1 MEEAKNGAPELDE
14 SKDNKTESGKAEVK
28 AESVTPSTEAKSVL
42 ETEDDDEGFVYI
54 DPTPVVKKKPEYAEN
69 SGSADADKSSVK
81 KNVKS
86 ADEKNGQSTYS
97 EPVKTAEDKDDASES
112 TPRRHRKKM
121 SKKAK
126 KAIKWIIIL
135 VVIGLGIYIYLQYT
149 AYKLLFETDIFNST
163 SEQAVVER
171 RDLQST
177 ISTTGTIQSKDVR
190 TLTSALSGVT
200 IEEVNYEVGDM
211 VEEGAV
217 VVTFSKEDIDKKMA
231 ELSDDISKAKQTQA
245 LDAANRDT
253 NYNYNYGSEVYT
265 LSNASVKTQ
274 QAYEDLMKAQE
285 DLGKACGEK
294 SDYLAKYEEA
304 VANKDAL
311 KTELEEVQKYYK
323 IWSATN
329 NSPLPE
335 VGNDDFVN
343 WGWLGENNVPEYYW
357 YLTTTDAW
365 NNHINELNTKVTEYE
380 NTIKNYDSQISSLDR
395 SIESAQNSVNNAQ
408 RNYDSALTSENKTN
422 YDSANNLKKYDYNY
436 AKENLSAGDNVENL
450 ERQYTD
456 YEEKL
461 GDYIVKAPIT
471 GLVTAVN
478 AQEGNGYQAN
488 TGALMTIQA
497 IDSFEVTTQIDEYDI
512 NSVQVGQ
519 RVVIRTDATG
529 DEDID
534 GVVSFISPTATTG
547 QSGATSSSG
556 STGNT
561 FEVKIDVNSADSRL
575 KLGMSAKL
583 NIITDSH
590 DNVLTVRYDAIEEK
604 SNGEHVVYVIEG
616 DNAKKGKKNDFV
628 GGKPGK
634 ESGED
639 GILVVGVDGS
649 AKVTGTPESESNP
662 DFGDDGKKPDFDRK
676 DGKMSFIKYLFSSD
690 KGEKI
695 AETEGTFNASKEV
708 VVTVGIEGDYYTEIS
723 SPEITEGT
731 VLMVNS
737 QNGEMQNA
745 FMQMFGGGMGGPGD
759 AMGGGPRGF

>member
-1 MEEAKNGAPELDE
+1 MEEAKKGAPELDE
-14 SKDNKTESGKAEVK
+14 SKKNENEPGEVNKSESEV
-28 AESVTPSTEAKSVL
+28 KSVL
-42 ETEDDDEGFVYI
+42 ESQEDEGFVYI
-54 DPTPVVKKKPEYAEN
+54 DPTSVVKKEIK
-69 SGSADADKSSVK
+69 DADSSQ
-81 KNVKS
+81 S
-86 ADEKNGQSTYS
+86 A
-97 EPVKTAEDKDDASES
+97 
-112 TPRRHRKKM
+112 PRRSKKKM

-126 KAIKWIIIL
+126 KTVKWVIIL
-135 VVIGLGIYIYLQYT
+135 AVIGIGIYVYLQYA
-149 AYKLLFETDIFNST
+149 AYKLLFETDIFSSK

-217 VVTFSKEDIDKKMA
+217 VVTFSKEDIDKKMS

-253 NYNYNYGSEVYT
+253 NYTYNYGTEAYS

-274 QAYEDLMKAQE
+274 QAYEDLLKAQN
-285 DLGKACGEK
+285 DLSEACADK
-294 SDYLAKYEEA
+294 SDYIAEYNEA
-304 VANKDAL
+304 VAYKDAL
-311 KTELEEVQKYYK
+311 KAELEEVQKYYT
-323 IWSATN
+323 IWKSANLTPVVDSKEYYN
-329 NSPLPE
+329 A
-335 VGNDDFVN
+335 
-343 WGWLGENNVPEYYW
+343 GWLGGNAVNLYS
-357 YLTTTDAW
+357 YLTTDDAW
-365 NNHINELNTKVTEYE
+365 SNHINELNTKVTEYE
-380 NTIKNYDSQISSLDR
+380 NTIKNYENQIASYEK

-408 RNYDSALTSENKTN
+408 RNYDSALTSESKTN
-422 YDSANNLKKYDYNY
+422 FDSANNIKKYDYNY

-461 GDYIVKAPIT
+461 SDYIVHAPIT

-512 NSVQVGQ
+512 NSVQIGQ
-519 RVVIRTDATG
+519 KVVIRTDATG

-547 QSGATSSSG
+547 QSGASASTSSS
-556 STGNT
+556 GNT
-561 FEVKIDVNSADSRL
+561 FEVKIDVNSTDSRL

-604 SNGEHVVYVIEG
+604 SNGEHVVYIAEG
-616 DNAKKGKKNDFV
+616 GDSGKGKDGKFS
-628 GGKPGK
+628 GGKPG
-634 ESGED
+634 ESDAEG

-649 AKVTGTPESESNP
+649 AKVTGTPEPGEKP
-662 DFGDDGKKPDFDRK
+662 EGGEEGRPDFDGGNK
-676 DGKMSFIKYLFSSD
+676 KVSFLKYLFSSNKD
-690 KGEKI
+690 ELI
-695 AETEGTFNASKEV
+695 AGPEDSFNASKEV

-723 SPEITEGT
+723 SPDITEGT

-737 QNGEMQNA
+737 KNGEMQNA
-745 FMQMFGGGMGGPGD
+745 FMQMFGGGMGGPG
-759 AMGGGPRGF
+759 GGSGGF